1 MRSYSCESCESHVSY
16 ALNFRPSCSFQR
28 LVSALTDALFLSSW
42 KLKKMTPCD
51 AVVQVLMTSENACL
65 LTSPLVVSLDLKF
78 QGKDSVSE
86 SLVFVDLMTT
96 VATRTSTR
104 KSSCKGMLENKMS
117 RLLTQIV

>member
-28 LVSALTDALFLSSW
+28 LVSASTDALFLSSW
-42 KLKKMTPCD
+42 KLKEMTPCD
-51 AVVQVLMTSENACL
+51 AVVQVLMMRENACL
-65 LTSPLVVSLDLKF
+65 LTSKF